1 MRNFLLIS
9 LLLVFCSCRTI
20 HHRNLQKINK
30 QQTSIDQ
37 LNSCFKKNFSKVL
50 FKSEI
55 SIYKN
60 RLSGLIFIK
69 LMPDSS
75 YRINFI
81 TELGLKIFDFEI
93 KGENF
98 KVVYC
103 IEKMNR
109 KKLIQILKEDFT
121 LMLLENKLNSKAV
134 LYKNTK
140 TQENVFRFH
149 NKNGYYYYYVDS
161 NAMTLDKIESSNF
174 LSRKLEISF
183 SDFKNNFP
191 SKIDIKHDHI
201 KLNLH
206 ISKIDK

>member
-9 LLLVFCSCRTI
+9 MLLLFCSCRTL
-20 HHRNLQKINK
+20 HHCNLQKIDE
-30 QQTSIDQ
+30 QQTDINQ
-37 LNSCFKKNFSKVL
+37 LNSCFKNNFSKVL

-55 SIYKN
+55 IIYKN

-69 LMPDSS
+69 LMPDNS

-103 IEKMNR
+103 IEKINK
-109 KKLIQILKEDFT
+109 KKLIQVLKEDFT
-121 LMLLENKLNSKAV
+121 LMLLENKLNDKAI
-134 LYKNTK
+134 LYKNK
-140 TQENVFRFH
+140 ETQENVFRFH
-149 NKNGYYYYYVDS
+149 NKNGYNYYYLDS
-161 NAMTLDKIESSNF
+161 NAMTLNKIENSGF
-174 LSRKLEISF
+174 LSRRLEICF

-201 KLNLH
+201 KLNVHL
-206 ISKIDK
+206 SKIDK